1 MKLETEFVIITN
13 LCLICLLMALSL
25 FHQVELMKIWIKKM
39 FGENPQQLKTI
50 ARIVN
55 KQHFF
60 RLKNL
65 LVDHPGVKESVVYGG
80 SVDEDNL

>member
-1 MKLETEFVIITN
+1 MKV
-13 LCLICLLMALSL
+13 
-25 FHQVELMKIWIKKM
+25 WIKKM
-39 FGENPQQLKTI
+39 FGENPKHSKTL

-65 LVDHPGVKESVVYGG
+65 LTDQKVQKSVVYGG
-80 SVDEDNL
+80 SMDEENL

>member
-1 MKLETEFVIITN
+1 MKV
-13 LCLICLLMALSL
+13 
-25 FHQVELMKIWIKKM
+25 WIKKM
-39 FGENPQQLKTI
+39 FGENPKHSNTI

-65 LVDHPGVKESVVYGG
+65 LADQKVKESVVYGG
-80 SVDEDNL
+80 FMDEENL